1 MMWLT
6 PVYSFTYPA
15 TPNDAR
21 SRTSAALAIVPLNTT
36 IGGFSGATRRRLRT
50 RSMPG
55 RWGDA
60 GQGPQV
66 DRLRLR
72 LQRRQHLS
80 PVCVATPG
88 VQPFKGSRTVP
99 HKGGVVGDQHRLDG
113 DHGGGGHYATYRYGL
128 AIALERVAGTVSSS
142 L

>member
-21 SRTSAALAIVPLNTT
+21 SRTSSALAIVPLNTT

-60 GQGPQV
+60 GQGPPG
-66 DRLRLR
+66 RSLLLR
-72 LQRRQHLS
+72 LQRRQQLLARLHGHR
-80 PVCVATPG
+80 PVAGPSRAVWNR
-88 VQPFKGSRTVP
+88 SRT
-99 HKGGVVGDQHRLDG
+99 K
-113 DHGGGGHYATYRYGL
+113 A
-128 AIALERVAGTVSSS
+128 VSSAINTV
-142 L
+142 LTATMVVAVTTLRIGMAWLLR